1 MANRVYEWVD
11 ERTGIKPA
19 LDYVMY
25 RRIPKNV
32 NWFFTLGSASMVV
45 FIVQFVTGIFLGMFY
60 VPSNAPVVLPDGTV
74 SNEALESLKYL
85 TEKVPLGEFLRGMHH
100 WGATAMI
107 VVVFLHM
114 LRVFF
119 MGSYKYPREFT
130 WLVGVVIFLLTL
142 GFGLTGYFLPWD
154 NKAYWATA
162 VTVKIAE
169 SAPLLGPPL
178 KEILQGGPTLGIATI
193 SRFYAIHVL
202 LLPILMVTMVGL
214 HLFLVIKIGI
224 SGMPSGKN
232 KDTTSDGYFDVADP
246 KLKKAGKAFFP
257 YIIFKDAVVAVAVVA
272 VIVALALLKP
282 PEYSNPITL
291 NNSISTIIHSDG
303 TTSQLTP
310 QPEWYF
316 LFLFQFLKYF
326 PPEYN
331 FGLFTISGEAVGGI
345 IIPTILV
352 LLMFATPFLDRG
364 PKRNPLNRPITVI
377 AMLVVLIF
385 IVVLTVLAL
394 IDNANFNQSNNKP
407 ASTTTS
413 SLELAAPQNSLTV
426 EAFGGAPSILYNE

>member
-32 NWFFTLGSASMVV
+32 NWFFTLGSASLVV

-60 VPSNAPVVLPDGTV
+60 VPSNAAVTVDGV
-74 SNEALESLKYL
+74 SSNEALESLKYL
-85 TEKVPLGEFLRGMHH
+85 TEKVPLGGFLRGLHH

-119 MGSYKYPREFT
+119 MGSYKYPRELT
-130 WLVGVVIFLLTL
+130 WMVGVVIFLLTL

-169 SAPLLGPPL
+169 SAPVLGPPL
-178 KEILQGGPTLGIATI
+178 KEILQGGPTLGVATI
-193 SRFYAIHVL
+193 TRFYALHVL

-214 HLFLVIKIGI
+214 HMFLVVKIGI
-224 SGMPSGKN
+224 SGMPAGKG

-246 KLKKAGKAFFP
+246 KMKKTGKAFFP
-257 YIIFKDAVVAVAVVA
+257 YTIFKDAVVAVAVVA
-272 VIVALALLKP
+272 VIVVLAIVKP

-291 NNSISTIIHSDG
+291 NNSISTIIHTDG

-326 PPEYN
+326 PPEFN
-331 FGLFTISGEAVGGI
+331 FGFFSISGEAVGGI
-345 IIPTILV
+345 IIPTILI
-352 LLMFATPFLDRG
+352 LLMFAVPFLDRG
-364 PKRNPLNRPITVI
+364 PKRNPLNRPITI
-377 AMLVVLIF
+377 ISMLVVLIF
-385 IVVLTVLAL
+385 IVVLTVIAF
-394 IDNANFNQSNNKP
+394 IDNANFSKSLKP
-407 ASTTTS
+407 ATPKTS
-413 SLELAAPQNSLTV
+413 SLVLSAPPDSMGV
-426 EAFGGAPSILYNE
+426 EAFGGAGSIQANE

>member
-32 NWFFTLGSASMVV
+32 NWFFTLGSASLVV

-60 VPSNAPVVLPDGTV
+60 VPSNAAVTVDGV
-74 SNEALESLKYL
+74 SSNEALESLKYL
-85 TEKVPLGEFLRGMHH
+85 TEKVPLGGFLRGLHH

-119 MGSYKYPREFT
+119 MGSYKYPRELT
-130 WLVGVVIFLLTL
+130 WMVGVVIFLLTL

-169 SAPLLGPPL
+169 SAPVLGPPL
-178 KEILQGGPTLGIATI
+178 KEILQGGPTLGVATI
-193 SRFYAIHVL
+193 TRFYALHVL
-202 LLPILMVTMVGL
+202 LLPILMVTMVGI
-214 HLFLVIKIGI
+214 HMFLVVKIGI
-224 SGMPSGKN
+224 SGMPAGKG

-246 KLKKAGKAFFP
+246 KMKKTGKAFFP
-257 YIIFKDAVVAVAVVA
+257 YTIFKDAVVAVAVVA
-272 VIVALALLKP
+272 VIVVLAIVKP

-291 NNSISTIIHSDG
+291 NNSISTIIHTDG

-326 PPEYN
+326 PPEFN
-331 FGLFTISGEAVGGI
+331 FGFFSISGEAVGGI
-345 IIPTILV
+345 IIPTILI
-352 LLMFATPFLDRG
+352 LLMFAVPFLDRG
-364 PKRNPLNRPITVI
+364 PKRNPLNRPITI
-377 AMLVVLIF
+377 ISMLVVLIF
-385 IVVLTVLAL
+385 IVVLTVIAF
-394 IDNANFNQSNNKP
+394 IDNANFSKSLKP
-407 ASTTTS
+407 ATPKTS
-413 SLELAAPQNSLTV
+413 SLVLSAPPDSMGV
-426 EAFGGAPSILYNE
+426 EAFGGAGSIQANE

>member
-32 NWFFTLGSASMVV
+32 NWFFTLGSASLVV

-60 VPSNAPVVLPDGTV
+60 VPSNAPVVTPTGT

-85 TEKVPLGEFLRGMHH
+85 TSQVPMGEFLRGMHH
-100 WGATAMI
+100 WGATLMI
-107 VVVFLHM
+107 IVVFLHM

-142 GFGLTGYFLPWD
+142 AFGLTGYFLPWD

-169 SAPLLGPPL
+169 SAPVLGPPL
-178 KEILQGGPTLGIATI
+178 KEILQGGPTLGVATL

-202 LLPILMVTMVGL
+202 LLPIIMVSMVGL
-214 HLFLVIKIGI
+214 HLFLVVKIGI

-232 KDTTSDGYFDVADP
+232 KDATKDGYFDVADP
-246 KLKKAGKAFFP
+246 KVKKAGRAFFP
-257 YIIFKDAVVAVAVVA
+257 YIIFKDAVVAVVVVA
-272 VIVALALLKP
+272 IIVFLAITKP
-282 PEYSNPITL
+282 PEYSNAITL
-291 NNSISTIIHSDG
+291 NNSISTIIHSDN
-303 TTSQLTP
+303 TSTQLPP

-326 PPEYN
+326 PPEFN
-331 FGLFTISGEAVGGI
+331 FGFFSISGEAVGGI
-345 IIPTILV
+345 IIPTILI
-352 LLMFATPFLDRG
+352 LLLFATPFLDRG
-364 PKRNPLNRPITVI
+364 PKRNPLNRPITVLSMI
-377 AMLVVLIF
+377 AVLIG
-385 IVVLTVLAL
+385 IVILTVVAF
-394 IDNANFNQSNNKP
+394 IDNANFGKVKP
-407 ASTTTS
+407 ASVPS
-413 SLELAAPQNSLTV
+413 SSVFVPAQPNNLSI
-426 EAFGGAPSILYNE
+426 EAFGGAPSVVYTG